1 MDSTHTPTLALS
13 LTVEDT
19 ATALDFY
26 TKALGMKEL
35 FRMPTPDG
43 TVVHGECILG
53 NAQIYVSCGSPEWKA
68 AAMPAEASASCLFA
82 INCEDPDAAYA
93 TAVAAGCE
101 AIDEPTEQ
109 IWGYRTAIVRDP
121 YGYRWNFR
129 KQVEVLTPEEIEKR
143 VAKLFSES

>member
-1 MDSTHTPTLALS
+1 MNSTNTPTLALS

-19 ATALDFY
+19 AAALDFY

-43 TVVHGECILG
+43 TVIHGECTLG
-53 NAQIYVSCGSPEWKA
+53 NAQIYVSCGYPEWKA
-68 AAMPAEASASCLFA
+68 AAMPAEAAASCLFA
-82 INCEDPDAAYA
+82 INCEDPDATYA

-101 AIDEPTEQ
+101 SIDEPTEQ

-129 KQVEVLTPEEIEKR
+129 KQIEVLTPEEIEKR
-143 VAKLFSES
+143 VAKLFSDN

>member
-1 MDSTHTPTLALS
+1 MDSTNTPTLALS

-26 TKALGMKEL
+26 QKAFGAQEV
-35 FRMPTPDG
+35 FRLPTPDG
-43 TVVHGECILG
+43 TVVHGEFFLG
-53 NAQIYVSCGSPEWKA
+53 NAQIYVSCGYPEWKA
-68 AAMPAEASASCLFA
+68 AAIPPEATASCLFA

-121 YGYRWNFR
+121 FGYRWNFR
-129 KQVEVLTPEEIEKR
+129 KQFEEPTPEEINAR
-143 VAKLFSES
+143 AAKLFANS